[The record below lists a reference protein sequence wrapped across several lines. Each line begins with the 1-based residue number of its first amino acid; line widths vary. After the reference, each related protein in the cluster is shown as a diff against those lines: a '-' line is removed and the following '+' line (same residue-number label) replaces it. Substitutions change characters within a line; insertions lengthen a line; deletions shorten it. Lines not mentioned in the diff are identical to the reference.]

1 MTGLRLLCSVAAL
14 SGTSLVQTAAAAE
27 TDPTPAVTVPVCAGD
42 AGEVLAAFRAAARR
56 GEDAFASMNLAR
68 LQVADAQ
75 ALSTIPCLVDP
86 LPVEAAADFH
96 RLRALRAFTEDDSSL
111 VLSEFHAARRLV
123 PGYVVPE
130 EVAPEGHPL
139 QQLYDF
145 SAGADEGALEL
156 VVPPEGGR
164 VVVDGVSNALRP
176 SGVSSIVQVYSSRGT
191 LVESRYLAPGE
202 ATPAWG
208 LRPEEVLAAQQRHQL
223 LVGGTVLFGVA
234 SLATYTASR
243 LTRQRFE
250 ASTTPAEIRSLARTT
265 NGLAWTAVGSG
276 GLALG
281 LGTTAVLV
289 W

>member
-1 MTGLRLLCSVAAL
+1 M
-14 SGTSLVQTAAAAE
+14 
-27 TDPTPAVTVPVCAGD
+27 
-42 AGEVLAAFRAAARR
+42 GER
-56 GEDAFASMNLAR
+56 AFAEMSLAQ

-75 ALSTIPCLVDP
+75 ALATIPCLVDP
-86 LPVEAAADFH
+86 VPVEAAADFH

-111 VLSEFHAARRLV
+111 VLAEFHAARRLV

-130 EVAPEGHPL
+130 AVAPEGHPL

-145 SAGADEGALEL
+145 SAGADEGELEL

-176 SGVSSIVQVYSSRGT
+176 SGVSSIVQVYGAGGA
-191 LVESRYLAPGE
+191 LVETRYLAPGV

-208 LRPEEVLAAQQRHQL
+208 LRPEEVLAAQRRHQFL
-223 LVGGTVLFGVA
+223 LGSAVLFA
-234 SLATYTASR
+234 TAAAATYTASQF
-243 LTRQRFE
+243 TRRRFE
-250 ASTTPAEIRSLARTT
+250 DSSTPAEIRRLAGTT

-281 LGTTAVLV
+281 LGATALV
-289 W
+289 TW

>member
-1 MTGLRLLCSVAAL
+1 MRALVLRGTLAAL
-14 SGTSLVQTAAAAE
+14 LVSKTGDAWALEPDPDAGAE
-27 TDPTPAVTVPVCAGD
+27 VPICRGD
-42 AGEVLAAFRAAARR
+42 AGDVLAEFRAAARR
-56 GEDAFASMNLAR
+56 GEAAFASMNLAR

-75 ALSTIPCLVDP
+75 ALSIIPCLVDP

-111 VLSEFHAARRLV
+111 VLAEFHAARRLV

-145 SAGADEGALEL
+145 SAGADEGELEL

-164 VVVDGVSNALRP
+164 VVVDGVGSALRP

-191 LVESRYLAPGE
+191 LIETRYLAPGA

-243 LTRQRFE
+243 LTRQGFE
-250 ASTTPAEIRSLARTT
+250 ASTSPSEIRRLARTT